1 MVRLQHC
8 SVAPM
13 LNYHVHCFTI
23 ICRDKSESI
32 VVSKV
37 VIDFFVGTT
46 RLSEI
51 SSMESLLKER
61 KKIQNV

>member
-1 MVRLQHC
+1 
-8 SVAPM
+8 M